1 MREFLE
7 RHRVTIASFAAVAIP
22 LFLLYVHGRSPR
34 RTTVV
39 EYSLLKVTSPVQHAA
54 SRMLGGV
61 EDVWSGYVSLVD
73 LAEENEGLEREVAV
87 LTAEALRAKEL
98 RYENRRLR
106 RLLEFK
112 RGRTKLD
119 TVAAHVIGQDVSP
132 YARVVRIAI
141 DLGAEDGLE
150 EGMPVVASEGLVGRV
165 KQIAGRYAEVM
176 LTVDA
181 RSSVNVRVA
190 GKGVTGSLEGTGA
203 ADAYTARLLFLNKA
217 EPLEVGDT
225 LITSG
230 HDKIFPPGIEV
241 GYIRSLDERQRGLYY
256 ELQVAPA
263 VNFSTLEE
271 VLVVLGTSARELDDD
286 QGDADDEAGED
297 AP

>member
-7 RHRVTIASFAAVAIP
+7 RHRVTIASFAALVVP

-34 RTTVV
+34 NTTVV
-39 EYSLLKVTSPVQHAA
+39 EYALLRLTSPVELAA
-54 SRMLGGV
+54 SHMLEGV
-61 EDVWSGYVSLVD
+61 ADVWSGYVALVD
-73 LAEENEGLEREVAV
+73 LEQENEKLQREVQV
-87 LTAEALRAKEL
+87 LTGEALRAKEL
-98 RYENRRLR
+98 EYENQRLR
-106 RLLEFK
+106 ELLEFK
-112 RGRTKLD
+112 RGRKALE
-119 TVAAHVIGQDVSP
+119 TVASHVIGQDVSP

-141 DLGAEDGLE
+141 DVGEEDGVR
-150 EGMPVVASEGLVGRV
+150 EGMPVVAAEGLVGRV
-165 KQIAGRYAEVM
+165 KQVAGRYAEVM

-203 ADAYTARLLFLNKA
+203 ADAYMARLLYLNKA

-225 LITSG
+225 LVTSG
-230 HDKIFPPGIEV
+230 HDKVFPPGIEV
-241 GYIRSLDERQRGLYY
+241 GYIRSLEERQRGLYY

-271 VLVVLGTSARELDDD
+271 VMVVVGASAEEPVAE
-286 QGDADDEAGED
+286 GADDAGEEGS
-297 AP
+297 P